1 VDLKGLNR
9 TKHLAL
15 SLNKYISRP
24 GSFIKMSPV
33 LYLYIQD
40 TMADW
45 EPAYL
50 LAELVSGR
58 FFEHPDQKY
67 QLRLCGRTRDPITTM
82 GGIHLVPDMTIDDIE
97 TAPGRLLI
105 LPGAMTWL
113 DPVQDPVLAKVRE
126 ILGTGMVVGA
136 ICGATMALA
145 NAGMLNARP
154 HTSNDL
160 AALKQFCPGYTGD
173 AYYVSKP
180 AVTDGNLITAS
191 GVSAVDFAYE
201 VMKKQGVMREAT
213 LEAWYNLYLTKEGVY
228 YYALMESLGEGR

>member
-1 VDLKGLNR
+1 
-9 TKHLAL
+9 
-15 SLNKYISRP
+15 
-24 GSFIKMSPV
+24 MSPV

-58 FFEHPDQKY
+58 FLEHPDQKY

-82 GGIHLVPDMTIDDIE
+82 GGIRLVPDMKMDDIE
-97 TAPGRLLI
+97 VAPGSLLI

-113 DPVQDPVLAKVRE
+113 EPVQEPVLAKVRE
-126 ILGTGMVVGA
+126 ILGAGMVVGA

-145 NAGMLNARP
+145 NAGMLNTRP

-160 AALKQFCPGYTGD
+160 AALKYLCPGYAGD
-173 AYYVSKP
+173 AYYVTKP

-191 GVSAVDFAYE
+191 GFSPVDFAYE
-201 VMKKQGVMREAT
+201 VMKKQGVMRETT
-213 LEAWYNLYLTKEGVY
+213 LEAWYNLNLTKKGEY

>member
-1 VDLKGLNR
+1 MTNL
-9 TKHLAL
+9 
-15 SLNKYISRP
+15 
-24 GSFIKMSPV
+24 
-33 LYLYIQD
+33 LYLYIPD

-58 FFEHPDQKY
+58 FLEHSDKRY

-82 GGIHLVPDMTIDDIE
+82 GGIRLVPDMTMDDIE
-97 TAPGRLLI
+97 AAPGRLLL

-126 ILGTGMVVGA
+126 ILDTGMVVGA
-136 ICGATMALA
+136 ICGATMGLA
-145 NAGMLNARP
+145 NAGMLNNRP

-160 AALKQFCPGYTGD
+160 AVLKQFCPGYAGD
-173 AYYVSKP
+173 AYYVDKP

-191 GVSAVDFAYE
+191 GFAAVDFAYE
-201 VMKKQGVMREAT
+201 VMKKLGVLRKKT
-213 LEAWYNLYLTKEGVY
+213 LEAWYHLNLTKKPEY
-228 YYALMESLGEGR
+228 FYQIMESMGEAR